1 MQFLKSIPKSGKL
14 KMMAVVRTSLQKVVV
29 FLHRLQKMA
38 ISSPRYQKLCKDIQL
53 DLDSHGDVFR
63 NADPGRPKGGAAED
77 ASLPT
82 HPPGGVVESEIE
94 LKARID
100 SRVLPEV
107 SVERWG
113 PLLSLLEELWKW
125 LRRMEEELNQCGS
138 IGGDGLTLRQQHS
151 RCVALR
157 TKLVKYEHVLV
168 SILDQACTLLA
179 DQAVDEASKPWES
192 STPRREA
199 AGEELARLTAEVVR
213 HRVEAVRECWEILS
227 GRVDGW
233 QRNMEEAL
241 EKLQDSEGTTRQQS
255 QDPREA
261 GKPVGDIASLLDQIQ
276 GTIVFTEEIAP
287 LESDAML
294 SKSSPSHL
302 PALGALLSQNT
313 SRLSNLGMHWKLIQV
328 AMEERFGVFPDT
340 GPSSQHFLSTSV
352 QLPWQRAV
360 SPNKVPYYINH
371 ETQTTCWDHPKMTE
385 LYRSLAN
392 LNNVRFS
399 AYRTAMKSRR
409 VQRTLCLDLLDLS
422 TAQKIFEQHK
432 LRNGRLLDV
441 PDVISCLTSI
451 YHLLGKSHGGL
462 VDIPLCVDL
471 CLNWLLNVYDIG
483 RSGTIQALSMKIGLL
498 SLSQG
503 HLEDKYEYLFRQVAS
518 PEGSCDQRQLG
529 MLLQDVIQIPRQLGE
544 VAAFGGSNIVP
555 SVRSCFQHVK
565 GEMGIEPAQ
574 FVEWMRLEPQ
584 SMVWLPV
591 LHRVAAAETAK
602 HQAKCNIC
610 KEFPIVG
617 LRYRSLKHFNYD
629 VCQSCFFSGRT
640 AKGHKLN
647 YPMVEY
653 CTPTTSGEDMR
664 DFTTVLKNKFRS
676 KKYFAKHPRLGYL
689 PVQTVLQEDA
699 METPVTLLS
708 MCPEHY
714 ELSHAETA
722 DAAWLADSDS
732 TAGSI
737 MEDDHTHISYLP
749 SGGPELPLCHP
760 ESPGHIWDATDG
772 DGQFVMEDTIGQ
784 MEREQSS
791 LYADFSDLKV
801 PHSERDRSS
810 PSECEAS
817 DYNCREE
824 AEETTEDCQVEDE
837 LPPWHR
843 SLLEERV
850 QAFELHNRQT
860 EAQLWW
866 LRKLLDQPR
875 TGTGAKSVSLSP
887 VYRNVLVRHSVTEGA
902 GILFDPAEDLLGRV
916 HNTDVASVEDIS
928 EAFPASI

>member
-53 DLDSHGDVFR
+53 DLDPHDVFR
-63 NADPGRPKGGAAED
+63 NADLGRSKEGATED
-77 ASLPT
+77 ASFPT
-82 HPPGGVVESEIE
+82 HPPSWVVQSEIE
-94 LKARID
+94 LKARTD

-107 SVERWG
+107 AVERWG
-113 PLLSLLEELWKW
+113 QLLSVLEELWKW
-125 LRRMEEELNQCGS
+125 LCRMEEELNECGS
-138 IGGDGLTLRQQHS
+138 IGGDGLTVRQQHS

-157 TKLVKYEHVLV
+157 TKLENYEHVLV
-168 SILDQACTLLA
+168 GILDQACALLA
-179 DQAVDEASKPWES
+179 DQAVDDTPWENF
-192 STPRREA
+192 TPRREA
-199 AGEELARLTAEVVR
+199 AGEELVRLTAEVIR
-213 HRVEAVRECWEILS
+213 NRVEAVRECWEILS
-227 GRVDGW
+227 GRVDSW
-233 QRNMEEAL
+233 QRDMEKAL
-241 EKLQDSEGTTRQQS
+241 EKLQDSEGTTRQQT
-255 QDPREA
+255 QDPRDT
-261 GKPVGDIASLLDQIQ
+261 GKPVGDIESQLDQIQ
-276 GTIVFTEEIAP
+276 ETIVFTEEIAP
-287 LESDAML
+287 LKSDTTL

-302 PALGALLSQNT
+302 PPLGALLSQNT
-313 SRLSNLGMHWKLIQV
+313 SRLSNLSLHWKLIQV
-328 AMEERFGVFPDT
+328 AMEERFGLFHET
-340 GPSSQHFLSTSV
+340 GCSSQDFLSTSV

-371 ETQTTCWDHPKMTE
+371 ETQTTCWDHPKMTAIN
-385 LYRSLAN
+385 RSLAD

-409 VQRTLCLDLLDLS
+409 VQRALCLDLLDLS

-451 YHLLGKSHGGL
+451 YHLLGKSRTGL

-544 VAAFGGSNIVP
+544 VAAFGGSNIAP

-689 PVQTVLQEDA
+689 PVQTVLEEDA

-714 ELSHAETA
+714 ELSDVGMA
-722 DAAWLADSDS
+722 DAAWPADSNS

-737 MEDDHTHISYLP
+737 IEDDHTHISYLP
-749 SGGPELPLCHP
+749 SGGPDLPLCHP
-760 ESPGHIWDATDG
+760 ESPSHCWDVTDG
-772 DGQFVMEDTIGQ
+772 DGQVGMEDTIAQ
-784 MEREQSS
+784 IECEQSTS
-791 LYADFSDLKV
+791 HADHRDLKV
-801 PHSERDRSS
+801 PHPERDRYG
-810 PSECEAS
+810 PSECEAA
-817 DYNCREE
+817 DYDRREE
-824 AEETTEDCQVEDE
+824 AMEDCQVEDE
-837 LPPWHR
+837 LSQWQK

-850 QAFELHNRQT
+850 QALELHNRQT
-860 EAQLWW
+860 EARLRW

-875 TGTGAKSVSLSP
+875 IDNAAKSVSLSP

-902 GILFDPAEDLLGRV
+902 GIPFDPAEDLSGRV
-916 HNTDVASVEDIS
+916 RNTDVASMEDIS
-928 EAFPASI
+928 ETFPASI